1 MISRSSEAKTNDAP
15 GTFGLWSLVALVVA
29 NMVGTG
35 VYTSSGFSMGA
46 LGDPYRVMNV
56 WIICGVW
63 ALAGAIAYGSLARRL
78 PISGG
83 EYLFLSR
90 LVHPSVG
97 FMAGWI
103 SMVAGFTVSIALAA
117 LAAVAYA
124 RPSLDGTASGN
135 ILAAGLVL
143 LITGVI
149 ASGLRLG
156 TGTQTA
162 IVAIKLLLLSAFVAY
177 ALLFGDFHQADP
189 SEASQPVAD
198 VQEASLAAWIAFVG
212 SMSWI
217 ALSYTGFNA
226 AVYVSGAVRG
236 ASRLVPTAMI
246 LATIIVT
253 VFYLLLNAV
262 FVFAPEPEQI
272 TGKPEVAAI
281 AARAVGGE
289 PLGWLMRMIV
299 IVSTVSSVFSML
311 IAGPRVY
318 QQMAVDGV
326 MPRLFGDDGKAPV
339 AALFLQAAISI
350 LVIFAGQL
358 LELMQYLG
366 VTLAACG
373 GLAVL
378 SLLWAG
384 RKLDDTPPLAW
395 WEAFSAVVYLTIT
408 AAIIW
413 GTYLEQREKF
423 FAMLGTFA
431 AGAVVYVFCRQS
443 GWLEFD
449 QAPPNQDQPR
459 DQSHQSRSGRGNESQ
474 EP

>member
-1 MISRSSEAKTNDAP
+1 MNKGGSEVETNDSP
-15 GTFGLWSLVALVVA
+15 GTFGLWGLVALVVA

-35 VYTSSGFSMGA
+35 VYTSSGYSMAA

-56 WIICGVW
+56 WIVCGVW
-63 ALAGAIAYGSLARRL
+63 AVAGAIAYGSLARRL

-117 LAAVAYA
+117 KASIAYAAPSLAASVM
-124 RPSLDGTASGN
+124 GN
-135 ILAAGLVL
+135 ALAAGLVF

-149 ASGLRLG
+149 ASGLRFG

-189 SEASQPVAD
+189 SETLQPVAD
-198 VQEASLAAWIAFVG
+198 VQEASLSAWIAFVG

-236 ASRLVPTAMI
+236 ASRLVPLAMI
-246 LATIIVT
+246 VATIVVT

-262 FVFAPEPEQI
+262 FVFAPQPEQI
-272 TGKPEVAAI
+272 TGKLEVAAI
-281 AARAVGGE
+281 AAQAVGGDW
-289 PLGWLMRMIV
+289 LAGLMRLIV

-318 QQMAVDGV
+318 QQMAIDGV
-326 MPRLFGDDGKAPV
+326 MPRLFSDDGKAPV
-339 AALFLQAAISI
+339 AALFLQAGISI
-350 LVIFAGQL
+350 LVIFADQL
-358 LELMQYLG
+358 LGLMQYLG

-384 RKLDDTPPLAW
+384 RKIDDAPRLAW
-395 WEAFSAVVYLTIT
+395 WEALSAVVYLTIT
-408 AAIIW
+408 AAIIV
-413 GTYLEQREKF
+413 GTYLEDLQRPKF

-431 AGAVVYVFCRQS
+431 AGAVVYAFCRRS

-449 QAPPNQDQPR
+449 EPTSPKN
-459 DQSHQSRSGRGNESQ
+459 RSG
-474 EP
+474 